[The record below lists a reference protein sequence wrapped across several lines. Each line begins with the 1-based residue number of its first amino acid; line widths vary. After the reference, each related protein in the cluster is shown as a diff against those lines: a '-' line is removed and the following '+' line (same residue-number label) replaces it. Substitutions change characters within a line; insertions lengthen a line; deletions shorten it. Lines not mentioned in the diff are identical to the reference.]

1 MWIEL
6 HQSLRTHPKTLKLA
20 RLLSI
25 EPYAAGGLVSF
36 LWLWM
41 LDYAKDGDLTPYEIE
56 DIATASGW
64 PGDAQTLV
72 DALVGCGMKG
82 KPGFLVVVDG
92 GHLVH
97 DWHDYAG
104 KLVEKR
110 KADVER
116 KRAASQKS
124 IQRNSA
130 ELPAEFHRTAPV
142 PNQPNLTNRTAPS
155 MRAEARP
162 EGVASNP
169 VPEEVASVVES
180 LPDTASTD
188 HLSMLL
194 MPENLI
200 DGERALLESEFLS
213 SSMGFWQLNN
223 LKKRKLMAWLEQP
236 KSERAKALA
245 WAQEADWVN
254 FPLKTAMD
262 VLANP
267 VKYAKSYGAAS
278 EANVVGMR
286 SSLAPRDL
294 DPGLSSKPWAEA
306 FTTTG
311 FPQSLGGVMSFAEKL
326 VSESAAIEAARIF
339 RAEGFEAAC
348 DWVWSMPERKAS

>member
-142 PNQPNLTNRTAPS
+142 PNQPNLTNRTAPT

-162 EGVASNP
+162 DGVASTP
-169 VPEEVASVVES
+169 VLEDVASVVEAM
-180 LPDTASTD
+180 PDTASTD

-200 DGERALLESEFLS
+200 DGEYALLESEFLS
-213 SSMGFWQLNN
+213 GAMGFWQINN
-223 LKKRKLMAWLEQP
+223 VKKRKLMAWLSQP
-236 KSERAKALA
+236 KGERAKALE

-267 VKYAKSYGAAS
+267 AKYEKSYGARNVVAFAKPATS
-278 EANVVGMR
+278 EAPPT
-286 SSLAPRDL
+286 LPEAPW
-294 DPGLSSKPWAEA
+294 SEA
-306 FTTTG
+306 FAASNW
-311 FPQSLGGVMSFAEKL
+311 PQTMTGVMNFCEQM
-326 VSESAAIEAARIF
+326 VNVAAAYEVRKVYQAQ
-339 RAEGFEAAC
+339 GFVAAC
-348 DWVWSMPERKAS
+348 DWVWAHEARQAG